1 MLKLLYYSGYK
12 LKAGCAPPPHR
23 GGKKISLGYNASREL
38 LPVNDDKSV
47 AINQFFIPI
56 KEIFQ
61 LLCVLFN

>member
-1 MLKLLYYSGYK
+1 MLKLLHYSGYK
-12 LKAGCAPPPHR
+12 LKAACAPPPHR
-23 GGKKISLGYNASREL
+23 ENKISLGYNASREL

-61 LLCVLFN
+61 LLCVPFN

>member
-1 MLKLLYYSGYK
+1 MLKLLHYSGYK
-12 LKAGCAPPPHR
+12 LKAACAPPPHR
-23 GGKKISLGYNASREL
+23 GKKISLGYNASREL

-61 LLCVLFN
+61 LLCVPFN